1 MNLAG
6 KTAIVT
12 GGAGGIGGET
22 ARQLAAAGAKVLVTD
37 VQESAG
43 KALAGQ
49 IGATFVRHDVS
60 DEGQWNA
67 VVQSARA
74 FGGAIDILV
83 NSAGISGDLASSG
96 LATTLAEWRRV
107 LSINLDGTFLGCRT
121 VMPIMLEAGQGSII
135 NISSA
140 TSFMATPTALAYG
153 ASKAGVEQLS
163 RSMAIIGARGG
174 KQVRCNS
181 VHPGVIA
188 TDMHNSILSK
198 LADKLGVTA
207 ADVEAQRVSAVPL
220 GRRGAALDIANMIV
234 FLASD
239 EARYITGSAMRVD
252 GGWTVTAA
260 G

>member
-22 ARQLAAAGAKVLVTD
+22 ARQLAAAGAKVLITD

-43 KALAGQ
+43 TALAGH
-49 IGATFVRHDVS
+49 IGGTFLRHDVS
-60 DEGQWNA
+60 DERQWTD
-67 VVQSARA
+67 VVQAA
-74 FGGAIDILV
+74 CALGGSIDILV
-83 NSAGISGDLASSG
+83 NSAGISGDFAKSG

-107 LSINLDGTFLGCRT
+107 LGINLDGTFLGCRT
-121 VMPIMLEAGQGSII
+121 VMPIMLEQGQGSII
-135 NISSA
+135 NLSSA
-140 TSFMATPTALAYG
+140 TSFMATPTGLAYG

-163 RSMAIIGARGG
+163 RSMAIIGARDG

-188 TDMHNSILSK
+188 TEMHNSILSK

-207 ADVEAQRVSAVPL
+207 ADVEKQRVSAVPM
-220 GRRGAALDIANMIV
+220 GHRGAALDIANMIV

-239 EARYITGSAMRVD
+239 EARYITGAAMRVD

>member
-22 ARQLAAAGAKVLVTD
+22 ARQLAAAGAKVLITD
-37 VQESAG
+37 LQEAAG
-43 KALAGQ
+43 RALAAQ
-49 IGATFVRHDVS
+49 IGGTFVRHDVV
-60 DEGQWNA
+60 DEVQWSA

-74 FGGAIDILV
+74 FGGTIDILV
-83 NSAGISGDLASSG
+83 NSAGISGDFANSG

-107 LSINLDGTFLGCRT
+107 LGINLDGTFLGCRA

-135 NISSA
+135 NVSSA
-140 TSFMATPTALAYG
+140 TSFMATPTGLAYG

-220 GRRGAALDIANMIV
+220 GRRGAALDIANTIV

-239 EARYITGSAMRVD
+239 EARYITGSAIRVD

-260 G
+260 